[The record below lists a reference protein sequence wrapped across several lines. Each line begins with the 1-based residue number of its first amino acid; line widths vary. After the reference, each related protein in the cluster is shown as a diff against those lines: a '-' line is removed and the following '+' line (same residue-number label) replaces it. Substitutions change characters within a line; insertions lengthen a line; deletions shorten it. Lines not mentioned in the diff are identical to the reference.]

1 MKSQYRFIV
10 TVVILLNVSKVLLMP
25 FFSDRITIE
34 ILGTLLAFIVY
45 LISIKF
51 GRPLNFRKNEVPDER
66 ITTVVDKSSKI
77 TLVIMFIVGYILSL
91 ILKANNMIEARGI
104 LSIFVLLGLFV
115 FIVTSLVLDKRH

>member
-10 TVVILLNVSKVLLMP
+10 TVVILLNVFKVLLMP

-45 LISIKF
+45 LISIKV
-51 GRPLNFRKNEVPDER
+51 GRLLNFRKNEVPDER
-66 ITTVVDKSSKI
+66 VTTVVDKSSKI
-77 TLVIMFIVGYILSL
+77 TLFIMIIVGYIFSL

-104 LSIFVLLGLFV
+104 LSIFVLLGLFIS
-115 FIVTSLVLDKRH
+115 IVTSLVVDKRH

>member
-10 TVVILLNVSKVLLMP
+10 TVVILLNVFKVLLMP
-25 FFSDRITIE
+25 FFSDKITIE

-77 TLVIMFIVGYILSL
+77 TLVIMFIVGYIFSL

-104 LSIFVLLGLFV
+104 LSIFVLLGLFI
-115 FIVTSLVLDKRH
+115 FIITSLVVDKRH

>member
-1 MKSQYRFIV
+1 MKSQYRFLI
-10 TVVILLNVSKVLLMP
+10 TVFILLNVFKVLLMP

-77 TLVIMFIVGYILSL
+77 TLIIMFIVGYIFSL
-91 ILKANNMIEARGI
+91 ILKANNLIEARGI
-104 LSIFVLLGLFV
+104 LSIFVLLGLFI
-115 FIVTSLVLDKRH
+115 FIVTSLVVDKRH